1 MNKKLEETFD
11 LPPAEPTKEDI
22 KELKENSTSLKK
34 EIKRETA
41 KSILDVE
48 DINDHDEKMDMYATS
63 SFAYAQN
70 IYELGM
76 DIEPR
81 HGAEMF
87 NAAANMMKVALDA
100 KNAKI
105 DKRLKLY
112 ELELKKQKLELD
124 KSRTTGGFV
133 EQYDSD
139 MVVATREDLLK
150 NRNIDE

>member
-11 LPPAEPTKEDI
+11 LPQEESKADIAKEMN
-22 KELKENSTSLKK
+22 ENSTSLKK
-34 EIKRETA
+34 EVKRETA
-41 KSILDVE
+41 KSILDVD

-63 SFAYAQN
+63 SFSYAQN

-124 KSRTTGGFV
+124 KGRVAGFTQ
-133 EQYDSD
+133 EYDSD

-150 NRNIDE
+150 NRNRDE